1 MISEDKT
8 TFVAEALADRL
19 PELTDLVRRRL
30 RNDLPEFSA
39 DVDPALAVSETGRIA
54 AALRSLVEGIRGASE
69 PAIAAVE
76 DAQEEARAVAQAGID
91 LNLLVRTYRVAQ
103 AAILDVLLT
112 EIVRLIPN
120 EAEQV
125 TVQERVAEF
134 QFEWNETMLTAV
146 VSAYQEA
153 RDSFFFHATDR
164 QLRAL
169 LREVI
174 AGETDDTHL
183 IPFPVA
189 NPSIAAVVWGD
200 APLETTES
208 VAGVLRSTHVLDVA
222 GTSGA
227 RLVWFA
233 LSQNEE
239 EIRSGIASK
248 LRLRNDTFVSFG
260 KPNAGLTG
268 FRTSHHQAWRAYR
281 VGRWTKSA
289 LTWYSDVALE
299 ALFMRDFQA
308 ARDFVQQQ
316 LGPLDLH
323 DPRSGVLR
331 ETLTAYFD
339 TGSSA
344 VKAAKLLHVHERTV
358 SYRLRTI
365 EDKLGVSVSTRRGE
379 LLVALRLES
388 SLRAISAADTLSRH

>member
-1 MISEDKT
+1 MNEDKT
-8 TFVAEALADRL
+8 TFVAEALAGRL

-54 AALRSLVEGIRGASE
+54 AALRSLVEGIRGGSE
-69 PAIAAVE
+69 PAAAAVQ

-120 EAEQV
+120 AAEQV

-134 QFEWNETMLTAV
+134 QFDWNETMLTAV
-146 VSAYQEA
+146 VTAYQEA

-174 AGETDDTHL
+174 AGESHDTHL
-183 IPFPVA
+183 IPFPVGD
-189 NPSIAAVVWGD
+189 PLIAAVVWGD

-208 VAGVLRSTHVLDVA
+208 VAEVLRSTHVLDVA

-233 LSQNEE
+233 VSQDQE
-239 EIRSGIASK
+239 EIRSEIRSK
-248 LRLRNDTFVSFG
+248 LRLRNDAFVSFG
-260 KPNAGLTG
+260 KPNAGLDG

-281 VGRWTKSA
+281 VGRWTKTD

-379 LLVALRLES
+379 LLVALRLEA
-388 SLRAISAADTLSRH
+388 SLRAIAAADTLSRH